1 MEDSELIQVA
11 SEALGAAYAP
21 YSKFR
26 VGAAV
31 LTHEGEVYSGCNI
44 ENASFGLTIC
54 AERAALFA
62 AAGRGRR
69 KIDKVVIV
77 GEKAD
82 RPPYPCGAC
91 LQVMSEFGVR
101 TVIVGTM
108 GGPFKTYEFAELL
121 PRPFRLRGSEEG

>member
-1 MEDSELIQVA
+1 MDDAELIRVA

-26 VGAAV
+26 VGASALV
-31 LTHEGEVYSGCNI
+31 EDGEAFSGCNV

-54 AERAALFA
+54 AERAAIFA
-62 AAGRGRR
+62 AVAHGYK
-69 KIDKVVIV
+69 KIEKIAIV

-101 TVIVGTM
+101 EVIVGTM
-108 GGPFKTYEFAELL
+108 GGPFKSYEFGQLL
-121 PRPFRLRGSEEG
+121 PRPFKL

>member
-1 MEDSELIQVA
+1 MDDSELIQAA
-11 SEALGAAYAP
+11 SEALAAAYAP

-26 VGAAV
+26 VGASV
-31 LTHEGEVYSGCNI
+31 LTKEGQVATGCNI

-54 AERAALFA
+54 AERAAIFA
-62 AAGRGRR
+62 AVGRGTR
-69 KIDKVVIV
+69 KIEKVVIV

-91 LQVMSEFGVR
+91 LQVMSEFGVG

-108 GGPFKTYEFAELL
+108 GGPFKTYEYAELL
-121 PRPFRLRGSEEG
+121 PRPFKF